1 MSAPDDSA
9 SRTSGNPKSDELL
22 SKIAS
27 AVGRESLESLLR
39 RLNGARLQD
48 DKVILEVGT
57 ANSFFSNQVR
67 ENLPAITKAAADVVG
82 RRVAVLLEELQ
93 PDAPENTAES
103 PNTADNREETE
114 ILKKAKREPIVQSF
128 LDVFPGQVKAEK
140 IDS

>member
-1 MSAPDDSA
+1 M
-9 SRTSGNPKSDELL
+9 
-22 SKIAS
+22 
-27 AVGRESLESLLR
+27 
-39 RLNGARLQD
+39 NGARLQD